1 MFLEISQNSQGNTCA
16 RISFLI
22 KLQAFCYRT
31 PLVAASDKRNIK
43 TYAIEMQKVSKEGF
57 LLWKLFNFCG
67 ETGYDLWKFSDDCNL
82 TDIERVS
89 FVGPK
94 IWEMIAE
101 NMKKPES
108 LNSFKKEIKY
118 WKRNNCPCRLWKIY
132 IRNDGFLAWFLS

>member
-1 MFLEISQNSQGNTCA
+1 MFLENSQWNTCA

-22 KLQAFCYRT
+22 KLKAFCYRT
-31 PLVAASDKRNIK
+31 PLRNIK
-43 TYAIEMQKVSKEGF
+43 TLAVEMQKVSKEGF

-118 WKRNNCPCRLWKIY
+118 WKLNNCPCRLWKIY

>member
-1 MFLEISQNSQGNTCA
+1 MFLENSQWNTCA

-31 PLVAASDKRNIK
+31 PLRNIK
-43 TYAIEMQKVSKEGF
+43 TLAVEMQKVSKEGF

-94 IWEMIAE
+94 IWEMITE
-101 NMKKPES
+101 NLKKPKS

>member
-1 MFLEISQNSQGNTCA
+1 MFLENSQWNTCA

-22 KLQAFCYRT
+22 KLKAFCYRT
-31 PLVAASDKRNIK
+31 PLRNIK
-43 TYAIEMQKVSKEGF
+43 TLAVEMQKVSKEGF

>member
-1 MFLEISQNSQGNTCA
+1 MFLENSQWNTCA

-31 PLVAASDKRNIK
+31 PLRNIK
-43 TYAIEMQKVSKEGF
+43 TLAVEMQKVSKEGF

-94 IWEMIAE
+94 IWEMITE
-101 NMKKPES
+101 NLKKPKS

-118 WKRNNCPCRLWKIY
+118 WKRNNCPCRLWKIC